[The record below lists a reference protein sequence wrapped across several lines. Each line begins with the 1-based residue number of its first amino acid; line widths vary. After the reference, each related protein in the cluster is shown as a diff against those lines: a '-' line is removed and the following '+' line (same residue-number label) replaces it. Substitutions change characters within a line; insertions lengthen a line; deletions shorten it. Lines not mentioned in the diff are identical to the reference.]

1 MKTKLIYFTFV
12 FFLSMSVVNAQSTIL
27 DKYSYAI
34 LGGVNLQNLT
44 GKDNG
49 GNKLTNDLIVAFH
62 AGINVDIPI
71 AHDFYFQPA
80 LLFSKKGAKNSY
92 GSLTGT
98 YHLSYI
104 EMPLNF
110 VYKSALGNG
119 FVMLG
124 FGPYIAYA
132 IGGNSNIESGNE
144 ILEKDIRFKNVVEA
158 GDDYL
163 TVYAKRFDAGGNILA
178 GYQMAGGLFIQ
189 LETQLGMVKINP
201 DDQRTSA
208 EFSDLLSIKNT
219 GFGLSLGYRF

>member
-1 MKTKLIYFTFV
+1 
-12 FFLSMSVVNAQSTIL
+12 
-27 DKYSYAI
+27 
-34 LGGVNLQNLT
+34 
-44 GKDNG
+44 
-49 GNKLTNDLIVAFH
+49 
-62 AGINVDIPI
+62 
-71 AHDFYFQPA
+71 
-80 LLFSKKGAKNSY
+80 
-92 GSLTGT
+92 
-98 YHLSYI
+98 
-104 EMPLNF
+104 MPLNF

-132 IGGNSNIESGNE
+132 IGGKSNIES
-144 ILEKDIRFKNVVEA
+144 LEKDIRFKNVVEA

-201 DDQRTSA
+201 DDQRTSP

-219 GFGLSLGYRF
+219 GFGLSLGFRF